1 MKAFRLLA
9 VLPALALAAVAFAP
23 AAQAQ
28 QGGQQRAVALG
39 TLIDAIVQVQAN
51 ITDVLNDAD
60 ILNDSLNNVNVQL
73 ISVKDSLNG
82 AQLNV
87 LSDILNNSQVL
98 SNNVTTLQNFLNGNT
113 VLQDFLNNNS
123 IAISDVIAID
133 VLSGGNIVIF
143 TR

>member
-113 VLQDFLNNNS
+113 VLQDFLNNNN